1 MLLDS
6 SILDLEGSL
15 STPISDLII
24 YLFDADFG
32 EEVEMPTTTK
42 LQHLQRNLIVR
53 LRGKSKSGIISIKTN
68 FLSVSQYTQK
78 LLSLFTVEQPI
89 GGVPDGTGHP

>member
-1 MLLDS
+1 MSLRKVSVSFGSIDNPIRKKCVCLPPEETGSDLLALKSELHKEMLLDS

-32 EEVEMPTTTK
+32 E
-42 LQHLQRNLIVR
+42 
-53 LRGKSKSGIISIKTN
+53 
-68 FLSVSQYTQK
+68 
-78 LLSLFTVEQPI
+78 
-89 GGVPDGTGHP
+89 